1 MLRRSVPALMAMLI
15 AAAILWFIVVMV
27 PTMIFQTLG
36 DIYHFFYSDDD
47 QTPHDETPLPAPH
60 VIIEQNEDEPE
71 DEDIEFYN
79 YMSGDVYYE
88 DDKNF
93 VFPRINVK

>member
-1 MLRRSVPALMAMLI
+1 MLYRSVPALMAMLI

-36 DIYHFFYSDDD
+36 DIYHFFHSDDN
-47 QTPHDETPLPAPH
+47 QTSHDETPLPAPH
-60 VIIEQNEDEPE
+60 VIIEQDEDEPE

-79 YMSGDVYYE
+79 YMSGETYYE
-88 DDKNF
+88 DI
-93 VFPRINVK
+93 P

>member
-1 MLRRSVPALMAMLI
+1 MLCRSVPALMAMLI
-15 AAAILWFIVVMV
+15 AVAILWFIVVMV

-36 DIYHFFYSDDD
+36 DIHHFFHSDDN
-47 QTPHDETPLPAPH
+47 QTLHDETPLPAPY
-60 VIIEQNEDEPE
+60 VLIEQDEDEPE

-88 DDKNF
+88 DI
-93 VFPRINVK
+93 P

>member
-27 PTMIFQTLG
+27 PTMIFQTLE
-36 DIYHFFYSDDD
+36 DIHHFFHSDDN
-47 QTPHDETPLPAPH
+47 QAPHDETPLTAPY
-60 VIIEQNEDEPE
+60 VLIEQNEDEPE

-88 DDKNF
+88 DI
-93 VFPRINVK
+93 P

>member
-1 MLRRSVPALMAMLI
+1 
-15 AAAILWFIVVMV
+15 MV
-27 PTMIFQTLG
+27 PTMVFQILG
-36 DIYHFFYSDDD
+36 DVYHFFHSDDN
-47 QTPHDETPLPAPH
+47 QIPHDETPLPAPY

-88 DDKNF
+88 DIPQNQS
-93 VFPRINVK
+93 

>member
-1 MLRRSVPALMAMLI
+1 MLRRSVLALMAMLI
-15 AAAILWFIVVMV
+15 AVAILWFIVVMV

-36 DIYHFFYSDDD
+36 DIHHFFHSDDN
-47 QTPHDETPLPAPH
+47 QTLHDEISLPAPY
-60 VIIEQNEDEPE
+60 VLIEQNKDEPE

-88 DDKNF
+88 DI
-93 VFPRINVK
+93 P

>member
-1 MLRRSVPALMAMLI
+1 
-15 AAAILWFIVVMV
+15 MV

-36 DIYHFFYSDDD
+36 DIHHFFHSGDN
-47 QTPHDETPLPAPH
+47 QTPHDEAPLPAPY
-60 VIIEQNEDEPE
+60 VLIEQDEDEPE

-88 DDKNF
+88 DI
-93 VFPRINVK
+93 P